1 MVLLGRERLEKLRG
15 LGEQV
20 QKWLLSWA
28 AEITTANWKHAADV
42 RDQFPNVQ
50 SSGQGSFVFPVA
62 DCGWKICLLIAYP
75 QGVALITELKIED
88 EAHGS

>member
-1 MVLLGRERLEKLRG
+1 MVLLGRERLERLRG

-20 QKWLLSWA
+20 QKWVLSWS
-28 AEITTANWKHAADV
+28 AEITAANWKHAADV

-50 SSGQGSFVFPVA
+50 SVDPASFVFPIA
-62 DCGWKICLLIAYP
+62 GCGCKICLLIAYP